1 MYFKVYGATDVG
13 QRRSNNE
20 DAFRYHV
27 NKEKGRAIVAVADGV
42 GGSAGGEVASDIAVN
57 CLVEEVINAIDSAG
71 SQSALLESAFDHTN
85 EILLKRKQE
94 HSELSR
100 MGTTLVACIAQG
112 ERLVIGNVGDS
123 RCYKINRDST
133 DQLTTDHSLSE
144 ELKQQGLAY
153 EDRMPYENVITRV
166 MGSDELYRVDLFVCP
181 LFAGDRFLFCSDGL
195 TNFVSE
201 TEMGTILHSGADGA
215 ATIDKLI
222 RTANQNGGGD
232 NITAVILECCQY

>member
-1 MYFKVYGATDVG
+1 MYFKIYGATDVG

-27 NKEKGRAIVAVADGV
+27 SKKKDQAIIAVADGV

-57 CLVEEVINAIDSAG
+57 CLVDEVINAIDSAG
-71 SQSALLESAFDHTN
+71 SQSALLESAFDNTN
-85 EILLKRKQE
+85 EILLKSKRK

-100 MGTTLVACIAQG
+100 MGTTLVACIAWG

-123 RCYKINRDST
+123 RCYKISQDSI

-144 ELKQQGLAY
+144 ELKRQGLAV
-153 EDRMPYENVITRV
+153 EDRMPYKNIITRV

-195 TNFVSE
+195 SNFISE
-201 TEMGTILHSGADGA
+201 TEMATVFHSEDDGA
-215 ATIDKLI
+215 SMIDTLI

-232 NITAVILECCQY
+232 NITAVILECCQ